1 MIKEENTE
9 VLPQSS
15 SGQPPLSLPKKIVF
29 SILSLI
35 IAFVAFALLGE
46 VVLQILP
53 LGKYESGIFRQY
65 DPVLGESLIPN
76 VSVVHRRGCFQ
87 GLVQTNS
94 WGFRDRERTLAKPAG
109 TYRIALIGDSVVEAV
124 HVQPNEVM
132 NIQMEQMLRDRGY
145 SNVEVLAFGIG
156 GIGTTQEL
164 LLYENKIRQFHPD
177 VVVLTFSD
185 NDVMN
190 NSSTLQPESYGIHTW
205 YAPYYN
211 LGPNGELVFQ
221 PVESRT
227 FNGLQMWVERHSRLF
242 YYLDRIW
249 FKFDYAP
256 HTWRGAPIYF
266 GTYSSD
272 PDPEWQKAWTV
283 TTKVLA
289 RLGQEVTADGSKFQ
303 LLLWPDF
310 ADIDPG
316 WRDRLQKQI
325 GHVPDQLVPSK
336 FPEHVREAAD
346 KAGVPFDTL
355 APYFQKNR
363 DANHLQWPYFSL
375 TCDPHFSPMGH
386 KVAASA
392 ILQKLEQLSLLPTTH

>member
-355 APYFQKNR
+355 APYFQTNR